1 MKYPSMTCWNVL
13 EGSAVSSIELVA
25 EVGTPSVVAWP
36 SAAVLAGA
44 LITVTTHGL

>member
-1 MKYPSMTCWNVL
+1 ML
-13 EGSAVSSIELVA
+13 EWPAISSIELVA

-44 LITVTTHGL
+44 LITLTTHGL